1 MTLWVDTW
9 GIRTLDRRGRQG
21 YIALHNPTR
30 LQGTGRTP
38 CRLNGDARQ
47 VPVDT
52 LPHLERADDG
62 FIRAYF
68 PDEDGR

>member
-1 MTLWVDTW
+1 MRLWVDTW
-9 GIRTLDRRGRQG
+9 GIQMQAPRQRRE

-38 CRLNGDARQ
+38 CRLNGDATQ